1 MRRAEA
7 IIRLRALAP
16 LLNQHGVKRLRVFG
30 SVARDEATE
39 GSDIDLIVDLVE
51 GKDLLDFIAVKQDLS
66 EALGVSVDL
75 ATPNSLHPYLRARI
89 LAEAI
94 DAFAA

>member
-1 MRRAEA
+1 MRRDEA
-7 IIRLRALAP
+7 ITRLRELKP
-16 LLNQHGVKRLRVFG
+16 LLDRHGVKRLRVFG
-30 SVARDEATE
+30 SVARDEAE
-39 GSDIDLIVDLVE
+39 DRSDIDLIVDLVD
-51 GKDLLDFIAVKQDLS
+51 GKDLLDFIGIKLDLA
-66 EALGVSVDL
+66 EALGVNVDL